1 MEAKN
6 HRMLEK
12 ALQMLEYIASQPNG
26 ASLPELC
33 RHLEMPKSSAYSLLM
48 TFWNMGYL
56 KRGENGRFIVGM
68 RLFELGSK
76 FVENSDFF
84 LYARDV
90 LQDLAKA
97 VGETAHLAALDGGD
111 VVYLG
116 KCEGAH
122 LVRMSSSVGKRLPA
136 YATALGK
143 ALLSGKSQ
151 AEVRELYRESGLRQI
166 TPHTITDMEQLLA
179 QLEEVRRTGFAFER
193 EESSLGVQCA
203 AVPVCQSSGAVY
215 LGLSVAVPV
224 GCSQEGLE
232 RMERPLQEAR
242 SRLERVL

>member
-1 MEAKN
+1 M
-6 HRMLEK
+6 RM
-12 ALQMLEYIASQPNG
+12 
-26 ASLPELC
+26 
-33 RHLEMPKSSAYSLLM
+33 R
-48 TFWNMGYL
+48 
-56 KRGENGRFIVGM
+56 
-68 RLFELGSK
+68 
-76 FVENSDFF
+76 
-84 LYARDV
+84 
-90 LQDLAKA
+90 
-97 VGETAHLAALDGGD
+97 
-111 VVYLG
+111 
-116 KCEGAH
+116 
-122 LVRMSSSVGKRLPA
+122 SSVGKRLPA

-166 TPHTITDMEQLLA
+166 TPHTITDMEQLLV

-232 RMERPLQEAR
+232 RMKQPLQEAR